1 MIVTRRASGWYSD
14 PQRAA
19 VKPSWA
25 GLGQPCRR
33 APPTRP
39 RGCGTAGKLNQ
50 VKNEE
55 VTGHPGPHP
64 VTNAGVV
71 SAFASAEKAIDA
83 LAPVLQPLAQRFAE
97 HSVPLYLVGGSVRD
111 ALLGRLG
118 TDLDFTTP
126 ARPDLVRTIL
136 DSYADIV
143 WDTGIDFGTLS
154 AEKDGQQIEITT
166 FRSDT
171 YDGQSRNPEVI
182 YGDTLAGDLIRRDF
196 KVNAMAVELLPD
208 GSFLFHDPVGGL
220 ADLAAGVLDTPAT
233 PEQSFTDDPLRML
246 RAARFVSQLNFHPSE
261 RVLAAMTAMSG
272 QIRRITVERVQ
283 AELDKMMLGVVPWLG
298 IDLMVDTGIAD
309 VIFPEIPALRLTQDE
324 HRQHKDVYAHSLQV
338 LRQVMEKEEGGPDLV
353 LRWAALLHDIG
364 KPDTRAFSA
373 DGAVTFHQHEVVGA
387 KLARRRLRA
396 LKYPKHVINEVN
408 QLVFLHMRFHG
419 YGESRWTDSAVRRYV
434 TDAGDQLPRLHKLV
448 RADVTTR
455 NRRKAERLARTYDH
469 LEERI
474 AEIEEKEDL
483 ARVRPDLD
491 GNEIMRL
498 LDISPGPEVGQAWS
512 FLKELR
518 LERGP
523 LEHDQAVE
531 ALLAWWRTER
541 DNSAAPRTT
550 EGENNE

>member
-1 MIVTRRASGWYSD
+1 M
-14 PQRAA
+14 
-19 VKPSWA
+19 
-25 GLGQPCRR
+25 
-33 APPTRP
+33 
-39 RGCGTAGKLNQ
+39 
-50 VKNEE
+50 
-55 VTGHPGPHP
+55 
-64 VTNAGVV
+64 
-71 SAFASAEKAIDA
+71 SALARAEKAIA
-83 LAPVLQPLAQRFAE
+83 GLAPVLLPLAQRFAE
-97 HSVPLYLVGGSVRD
+97 HGAPLYLVGGSVRD

-126 ARPDLVRTIL
+126 ARPDLVRAIL
-136 DSYADIV
+136 DGYADIV

-182 YGDTLAGDLIRRDF
+182 YGDTLDGDLIRRDF
-196 KVNAMAVELLPD
+196 KVNAMAVELSAD
-208 GSFLFHDPVGGL
+208 GSFRFHDPVGGL
-220 ADLAAGVLDTPAT
+220 ADLAQGVLDTPAT
-233 PEQSFTDDPLRML
+233 PEQSFNDDPLRML
-246 RAARFVSQLNFHPSE
+246 RAARFVAQLDFRPSE
-261 RVLAAMTAMSG
+261 RVHAAMSAMSG
-272 QIRRITVERVQ
+272 QIGRITVERVR
-283 AELDKMMLGVVPWLG
+283 AELDKMMLGTVPWLG

-338 LRQVMEKEEGGPDLV
+338 LRQVMEKEEDGPDLV

-364 KPDTRAFSA
+364 KPDTRAFNG

-387 KLARRRLRA
+387 KLARRRLRT
-396 LKYPKHVINEVN
+396 LKYPKHIINQVN

-419 YGESRWTDSAVRRYV
+419 YGESSWTDSAVRRYV

-474 AEIEEKEDL
+474 AEIGEKEDL

-523 LEHDQAVE
+523 LEHDEAVE
-531 ALLAWWRTER
+531 ALLAWWNREKGLPATPDTTEDR
-541 DNSAAPRTT
+541 DN
-550 EGENNE
+550 E